1 MQARLNYNFRGIA
14 IVDGI
19 HSANKSLCDR
29 CFHPICSDYSTLTC
43 QDFTPALKFKALIGF
58 DNERFNTF
66 RVGAAWSKRLKVG
79 SLVAIVNAK
88 TDEVF
93 THCRVTEVYF
103 GEKMQ
108 MAEIHGKFNHSIQTL
123 NITDNIATQMLKRLK
138 NSSGTMIYNSSSTV
152 SVIYLEKIK

>member
-1 MQARLNYNFRGIA
+1 MQAQLNYNFRGIT
-14 IVDGI
+14 ITDGI

-29 CFHPICSDYSTLTC
+29 CFHPVCSDYSTLSC

-66 RVGAAWSKRLKVG
+66 RIGAAWSKRLKPD

-88 TDEVF
+88 TDELF
-93 THCRVTEVYF
+93 AHCRVTEVYC
-103 GEKMQ
+103 GNKVQ
-108 MAEIHGKFNHSIQTL
+108 MADLHGYFNHSMLAL
-123 NITDNIATQMLKRLK
+123 NITDNIAFHMLKRLK
-138 NSSGTMIYNSSSTV
+138 NSSGSMIYNSSDTV